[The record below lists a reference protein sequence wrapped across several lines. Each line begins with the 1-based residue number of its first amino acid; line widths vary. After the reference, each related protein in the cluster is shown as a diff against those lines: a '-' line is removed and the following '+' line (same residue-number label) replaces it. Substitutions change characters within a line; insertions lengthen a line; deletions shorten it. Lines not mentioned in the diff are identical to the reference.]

1 MPLCMHFGSSGRAPI
16 TSPEAPMAVMISLF
30 GTNSMYATADLLF
43 SPVFYKF
50 PNLKVA
56 LSEGGIGWVP
66 YLLERIDLTWEKH
79 RWYAHVDTETRPS
92 TLFQKNVWGCFIS
105 DQAGIDLR
113 HRIGVDRLTWESD
126 YPHSDSQWPH
136 SRKGMEQMLANV
148 PDDEAH
154 RIAELNA
161 CELLGWRPWA
171 D

>member
-1 MPLCMHFGSSGRAPI
+1 MPLMLHFGTSTTTPYVSPDAP
-16 TSPEAPMAVMISLF
+16 TPVVVSEKGL
-30 GTNSMYATADLLF
+30 NSMGALADLVYSRTF
-43 SPVFYKF
+43 HVF

-56 LSEGGIGWVP
+56 LAEGGTGWLP
-66 YLLERIDLTWEKH
+66 YMLERIDTVWEKH

-92 TLFQKNVWGCFIS
+92 TLFRKNVWGCFIV
-105 DQAGIDLR
+105 DQAGIDFR

-136 SRKGMEQMLANV
+136 SRKGLAEMLSKV

-161 CELLGWRPWA
+161 CQLLGWRPWA
-171 D
+171 